1 MKRTPFIEHI
11 SPFGKLLFFIGLI
24 LLFALVSALGGLA
37 LGALLFDVSILEIGN
52 LMSNPENEKAIG
64 FLKFYQIINQVGVF
78 ILPAL
83 FFTYFASSRPVEYL
97 TLNKA
102 PKLISMLVGALIVYT
117 VLPFNGYL
125 DELNQSMIFPDFL
138 SGMETWMKE
147 KELQAKILTE
157 SFLKTDSYTG
167 LAVNIIIV
175 ALLPAIG
182 EEILFRGI
190 LIKLFDQ
197 MMKNIHLAVIL
208 SSVIFSAIHLQ
219 FYGFLPRL
227 MLGLLLGYM
236 FVFTRNLWVPIF
248 VHFVNNASS
257 VIVFYLHEN
266 GFLKVSMEEFG
277 QSPNVIY
284 VIGSLLI
291 TLWMMSIIYQ
301 KEDSDRFS
309 GRMRV

>member
-37 LGALLFDVSILEIGN
+37 LGALLFDVSIMEIGN
-52 LMSNPENEKAIG
+52 LMSNPDNEKAIS

-83 FFTYFASSRPVEYL
+83 FFTYFASSQPVEYL
-97 TLNKA
+97 TLNKT

-125 DELNQSMIFPDFL
+125 DELNKSMVFPDFL

-157 SFLKTDSYTG
+157 SFLRTNSYTG

-190 LIKLFDQ
+190 LIKLLDQ

-208 SSVIFSAIHLQ
+208 SSIIFSAIHLQ

-277 QSPNVIY
+277 QSPNVVY

-291 TLWMMSIIYQ
+291 TLWMMSVIYQ
-301 KEDSDRFS
+301 KEDSNRFS
-309 GRMRV
+309 GRMKV